1 MAHACNPSYSGGSN
15 QEDRGSKTNS
25 SQDLITE
32 KNPSQKK
39 RADGVA
45 QRIGPEFKPQYCKER
60 KKETPEGTLVLSSA
74 ILPIYRVLIL
84 TS

>member
-1 MAHACNPSYSGGSN
+1 MPVILAT
-15 QEDRGSKTNS
+15 QEAAIRRIVVQRQIVHKTL
-25 SQDLITE
+25 SQKKTLH
-32 KNPSQKK
+32 KKK

-60 KKETPEGTLVLSSA
+60 KKEPPEGTLVLSSA